1 MAWVRLLRVRTTVTV
16 RENME
21 RYHHGLGAAP
31 GGKDNSYCKGEHG
44 EVPSWPGCGS
54 GGQGQ
59 QLL

>member
-1 MAWVRLLRVRTTVTV
+1 MTWVRLLGARTTVTV

-54 GGQGQ
+54 
-59 QLL
+59 